1 MEGDKEASLLLNKYG
16 VQGIT
21 YDGQQDGR
29 CFVIFDDEAIS
40 IIERYNQAIKQ
51 EVNGDYNQ
59 AEAIIR
65 LFEGADTSI
74 FMHEMSHHYLSELK
88 KLSERFPQ
96 SEAAKDYATI
106 MEWATWQ
113 DGQVEAYAGTASAKE
128 FRERDKAIREAEKNG
143 KEAEV
148 RRLKETWAQERFAR
162 AFEEYLH
169 SGDAPTSAL
178 KQIFR
183 RFKRWLTQIYQDVT
197 GTGVRAT
204 SKVEAVMARMV
215 ATDAEI
221 EAAATRT
228 TLSRSFQSL
237 TYSDRSAAIPGK
249 NKEGAIPRV
258 KVLYGNFANVR
269 DNIFSNEIAIAFRK
283 SLA

>member
-1 MEGDKEASLLLNKYG
+1 
-16 VQGIT
+16 
-21 YDGQQDGR
+21 
-29 CFVIFDDEAIS
+29 
-40 IIERYNQAIKQ
+40 
-51 EVNGDYNQ
+51 
-59 AEAIIR
+59 
-65 LFEGADTSI
+65 
-74 FMHEMSHHYLSELK
+74 MHEMSHHYLSELK

-148 RRLKETWAQERFAR
+148 KRLKETWAQERFAR

-169 SGDAPTSAL
+169 SGDAPTSTL

-197 GTGVRAT
+197 GAGVRAT

-215 ATDAEI
+215 AFFGME
-221 EAAATRT
+221 
-228 TLSRSFQSL
+228 RS
-237 TYSDRSAAIPGK
+237 
-249 NKEGAIPRV
+249 
-258 KVLYGNFANVR
+258 
-269 DNIFSNEIAIAFRK
+269 FRK
-283 SLA
+283 SNFGT